1 MVRHGQKQET
11 TLSRLSLCSPFAIF
25 VLTKKT
31 DMPKSILFALLLLVA
46 TTAYGRR
53 TVDTYFISAPTQL
66 LPQLDANNRKDLID
80 LFDAGL
86 ESRITGPLGGNIEIG
101 SIDDRQITVH
111 FSPASTLQIALLPT
125 ADTVGVIAVIH
136 TVDLPAPDSRIT
148 FYDTQWKPIENNE
161 LFIAPTPET
170 FLSKGSKKEKR
181 QAAGLIDL
189 LPRSYTI
196 EGNTLLASETLK
208 EYLPDEIYDRI
219 GPLLREKPVAYRWTG
234 KRFTP

>member
-1 MVRHGQKQET
+1 
-11 TLSRLSLCSPFAIF
+11 
-25 VLTKKT
+25 
-31 DMPKSILFALLLLVA
+31 MPKSILFALLLLVA

-53 TVDTYFISAPTQL
+53 TIDTYFISAPTQL

-148 FYDTQWKPIENNE
+148 FYDTQWNPIENDE

-170 FLSKGSKKEKR
+170 FLSKGPKKEKR
-181 QAAGLIDL
+181 QAAGWS
-189 LPRSYTI
+189 RSSCSSAAIRTGATPGQVAPGCTCSI
-196 EGNTLLASETLK
+196 VRSVAPS
-208 EYLPDEIYDRI
+208 IYF
-219 GPLLREKPVAYRWTG
+219 V
-234 KRFTP
+234 